1 MELYSFCTPCMVK
14 NQGGV
19 EIFCKRR
26 GLRQVSWAVT
36 ELFEV
41 FGGGVASL
49 PHFCRE
55 ELCNKVVLW
64 ER

>member
-1 MELYSFCTPCMVK
+1 MVK
-14 NQGGV
+14 NQGDV

-26 GLRQVSWAVT
+26 GLRLVPWAIT

-41 FGGGVASL
+41 FGGEVARL
-49 PHFCRE
+49 PHFCGE